1 MHVIASSGLFKKIDG
16 RNFGHN
22 DIYLIQNGH
31 YYVLETTD
39 WVNTSQ
45 QTINV
50 KKDVLKK
57 QVTKTQ
63 Y

>member
-16 RNFGHN
+16 RNFGQN
-22 DIYLIQNGH
+22 DIYLMQKP
-31 YYVLETTD
+31 TD